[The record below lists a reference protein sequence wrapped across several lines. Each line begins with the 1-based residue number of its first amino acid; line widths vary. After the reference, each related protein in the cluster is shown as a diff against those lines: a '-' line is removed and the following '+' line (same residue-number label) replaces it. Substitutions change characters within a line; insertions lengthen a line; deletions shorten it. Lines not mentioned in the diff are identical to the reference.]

1 MKGDFQ
7 MYQIKENQ
15 LITEQGIVQFPH
27 SIYSAMEIK
36 GVIVVI
42 LACWSEPD
50 DLDNMYGVKDGKI
63 IWRVQPQ
70 LEFKPYI
77 WSGPF
82 TPLGESK
89 ANPYSDIDIYKKD
102 PSLIIAV
109 DACGFRYLIDPATGK
124 IVGEE
129 SWVK

>member
-1 MKGDFQ
+1 
-7 MYQIKENQ
+7 MYRIEENQ
-15 LITEQGIVQFPH
+15 LVTEQGVISFQLPIAHVL
-27 SIYSAMEIK
+27 EIR
-36 GVIVVI
+36 GILVVVLKI
-42 LACWSEPD
+42 KLNAD
-50 DLDNMYGVKDGKI
+50 NLDNVFGVKDSKI

-77 WSGPF
+77 WSGAF

-89 ANPYSDIDIYKKD
+89 GNPYSDIDIYKKD

>member
-1 MKGDFQ
+1 
-7 MYQIKENQ
+7 MYQVHENCLVTEHGAVEFRNRIKKVLEWRD
-15 LITEQGIVQFPH
+15 I
-27 SIYSAMEIK
+27 
-36 GVIVVI
+36 VIVRLEI
-42 LACWSEPD
+42 MGDTE
-50 DLDNMYGVKDGKI
+50 DNDNVYGIKDGKI

-70 LEFKPYI
+70 YEFKPYI
-77 WSGPF
+77 WSGAF

-89 ANPYSDIDIYKKD
+89 GNPYCGIDIYKKD

>member
-1 MKGDFQ
+1 MFRIDEKR
-7 MYQIKENQ
+7 
-15 LITEQGIVQFPH
+15 LITDQGTVQFPQF
-27 SIYSAMEIK
+27 IYNAIEIK
-36 GVIVVI
+36 GVIAVV
-42 LACWSEPD
+42 LTRWTEPD
-50 DLDNMYGVKDGKI
+50 DLDNVFGVKDSKI

-89 ANPYSDIDIYKKD
+89 GNPYCGIDIYKKD

-109 DACGFRYLIDPATGK
+109 DADGFRYLIDPATGK

>member
-1 MKGDFQ
+1 MFRIDEKR
-7 MYQIKENQ
+7 
-15 LITEQGIVQFPH
+15 LITDQGTDQFPQF
-27 SIYSAMEIK
+27 IYNAIEIK
-36 GVIVVI
+36 GVIAVV
-42 LACWSEPD
+42 LTRWTEPD
-50 DLDNMYGVKDGKI
+50 DLDNVFGVKDSKI

-77 WSGPF
+77 WSGAF

-89 ANPYSDIDIYKKD
+89 GNPYSDIDIYKKD